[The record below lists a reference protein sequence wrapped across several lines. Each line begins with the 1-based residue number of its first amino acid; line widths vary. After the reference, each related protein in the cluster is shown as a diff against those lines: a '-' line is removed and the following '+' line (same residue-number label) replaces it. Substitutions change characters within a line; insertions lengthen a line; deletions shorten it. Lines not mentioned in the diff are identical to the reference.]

1 MKKIFLLLTLFL
13 FGCDFDFQNNNL
25 SRIEVS
31 PEISK
36 RLEEIINS
44 NPSISA
50 ELLYQSKVK
59 KNQLGSFQH
68 LDNVSTGLGFIHKWE
83 PKPKHKDQLN
93 NSFIAAGV
101 AVGDIDNDGLPDVF
115 LSRQADGGRLYKNL
129 GNFRFEDITLKS
141 GIKSDEMWSTG
152 VTFADV
158 NNDGW
163 LDIFICGFDSPNRL
177 YINQKTSFKESAEEY
192 GLNYKGAVLLCL
204 SQILT

>member
-59 KNQLGSFQH
+59 KSAREFSN

-115 LSRQADGGRLYKNL
+115 YPDKLMAAGCTK
-129 GNFRFEDITLKS
+129 I
-141 GIKSDEMWSTG
+141 
-152 VTFADV
+152 
-158 NNDGW
+158 
-163 LDIFICGFDSPNRL
+163 
-177 YINQKTSFKESAEEY
+177 
-192 GLNYKGAVLLCL
+192 
-204 SQILT
+204 

>member
-115 LSRQADGGRLYKNL
+115 LSRQADDGRLYKNL
-129 GNFRFEDITLKS
+129 GNFTNE
-141 GIKSDEMWSTG
+141 
-152 VTFADV
+152 
-158 NNDGW
+158 
-163 LDIFICGFDSPNRL
+163 
-177 YINQKTSFKESAEEY
+177 
-192 GLNYKGAVLLCL
+192 
-204 SQILT
+204 

>member
-13 FGCDFDFQNNNL
+13 FGCDFDFQNNNP

-59 KNQLGSFQH
+59 KNQLGSFHH
-68 LDNVSTGLGFIHKWE
+68 LDIASTGLDFTHRWE
-83 PKPKHKDQLN
+83 PKPKYKDQLN

-101 AVGDIDNDGLPDVF
+101 AVGDIAVV
-115 LSRQADGGRLYKNL
+115 R
-129 GNFRFEDITLKS
+129 ET
-141 GIKSDEMWSTG
+141 
-152 VTFADV
+152 VTH
-158 NNDGW
+158 
-163 LDIFICGFDSPNRL
+163 NR
-177 YINQKTSFKESAEEY
+177 
-192 GLNYKGAVLLCL
+192 
-204 SQILT
+204 